1 MTIGPDRLSK
11 AETMTVAA
19 IEAGAAML
27 VEARDLTADFQAM
40 VRERSADDLDLWLER
55 AKPSLIASF
64 ASGVVKDEAAVRAAM
79 TLSWPMAR
87 PKVKSPSCSS
97 SNAKCMGAE
106 SSISSRLASSA
117 PLDRWRHQNCV
128 RAQN

>member
-27 VEARDLTADFQAM
+27 VEARDPTADFQAM
-40 VRERSADDLDLWLER
+40 VREKSADDLDLWLER

-79 TLSWPMAR
+79 TLSW
-87 PKVKSPSCSS
+87 
-97 SNAKCMGAE
+97 SNGQTEGQITKLQLIERQMYRRGK
-106 SSISSRLASSA
+106 
-117 PLDRWRHQNCV
+117 LDLL
-128 RAQN
+128 